1 VAQCSEWI
9 KDLIPHAT
17 VHYTKATTEAM
28 EIVENL
34 KDPHHVAIGSHNAG
48 PFYNLVPFVDNIA
61 NNPHNFTR
69 FIVLSMTPICV
80 PETVEAKTSIS
91 FSVQKFVPGS
101 LIAVLEEFSKRK
113 LNLVKLISRPR
124 IEASRDTWE
133 EIFFADIEA
142 NLNASAMQDIL
153 EDIKPF
159 TNSLKVLGCY
169 ASNFQK

>member
-1 VAQCSEWI
+1 
-9 KDLIPHAT
+9 
-17 VHYTKATTEAM
+17 
-28 EIVENL
+28 
-34 KDPHHVAIGSHNAG
+34 
-48 PFYNLVPFVDNIA
+48 
-61 NNPHNFTR
+61 
-69 FIVLSMTPICV
+69 MTPICV

-101 LIAVLEEFSKRK
+101 FIAVFEEFSKRK
-113 LNLVKLISRPR
+113 LNLVKLIRRPR

-133 EIFFADIEA
+133 EIFLADIEA
-142 NLNASAMQDIL
+142 NLNAAAMQDIL